1 MRTPFLGQNVAAS
14 DSVKAKMNYPNARH
28 LLDPHA
34 GFGILNLPAEV
45 AE

>member
-1 MRTPFLGQNVAAS
+1 MKEQRA
-14 DSVKAKMNYPNARH
+14 NACH
-28 LLDPHA
+28 FLDPHA

>member
-1 MRTPFLGQNVAAS
+1 MKEQCANV
-14 DSVKAKMNYPNARH
+14 RRF
-28 LLDPHA
+28 LDPHA